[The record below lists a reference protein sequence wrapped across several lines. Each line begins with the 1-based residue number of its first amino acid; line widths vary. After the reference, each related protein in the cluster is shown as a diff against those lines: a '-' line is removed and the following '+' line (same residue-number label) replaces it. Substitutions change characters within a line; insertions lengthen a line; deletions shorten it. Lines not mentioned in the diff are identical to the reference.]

1 MFASYFV
8 SPNELWLRIGTAQ
21 APVILD
27 VRRREV
33 YDAAPGLIPTAAWRQ
48 PETSAERVPG
58 LSGALRHAAEERHN
72 RPAKA
77 VA

>member
-27 VRRREV
+27 VR
-33 YDAAPGLIPTAAWRQ
+33 
-48 PETSAERVPG
+48 
-58 LSGALRHAAEERHN
+58 
-72 RPAKA
+72 PA
-77 VA
+77 